1 MTNTY
6 IFESDLTGMY
16 EVTLNT
22 NNVLSGTFNL
32 NFTYGNLY
40 TFLHN
45 YNIDVVDEND
55 KIKIINNSENNY
67 YISLKQ
73 LDKIIEVILGPK
85 SISETPIRL
94 SASRLFGPEMPCKD
108 SLRDFITLELGYVET
123 DFEYL
128 LLTNLFYLKNLD
140 ETPKQITITN
150 LGETGEFFE
159 LMYPNNPTIQITPST
174 MSVCLSP
181 NICDDSGG
189 SVCDGATPTIKLGV
203 LDSYGY
209 YDFYIN
215 GELLDVARAFD
226 PRGSF
231 KTILEEYGVML
242 IPLDNNFQEVQLSGN
257 NYPGAEIGYFINNGP
272 RDITLKIETVDA
284 NAIQTDYPDSG
295 NTSASFTR
303 KGVEFCLSPSP
314 S

>member
-1 MTNTY
+1 MTNSYT
-6 IFESDLTGMY
+6 FESDVMNGVYDLTIHIND
-16 EVTLNT
+16 VP
-22 NNVLSGTFNL
+22 SGSFDIY
-32 NFTYGNLY
+32 FTYGNLY

-45 YNIDVVDEND
+45 YNIDVIDEND
-55 KIKIINNSENNY
+55 KIKIINNSDNKY
-67 YISLKQ
+67 YITLEQ
-73 LDKIIEVILGPK
+73 LDKII
-85 SISETPIRL
+85 SISLEPKALDQTPIRL
-94 SASRLFGPEMPCKD
+94 NVSSLFGSEDPCATPVKD
-108 SLRDFITLELGYVET
+108 NILNSDLFEESNYDFPSGDVLFYFRNLELET
-123 DFEYL
+123 KSISLSTVSDDGG
-128 LLTNLFYLKNLD
+128 FYQPTVVD
-140 ETPKQITITN
+140 
-150 LGETGEFFE
+150 
-159 LMYPNNPTIQITPST
+159 NPTLTSRYDL
-174 MSVCLSP
+174 MSVSLASNSCERVDP
-181 NICDDSGG
+181 CTY
-189 SVCDGATPTIKLGV
+189 ATPTIKLGV

-242 IPLDNNFQEVQLSGN
+242 IPLDSNFQEVQLSGN
-257 NYPGAEIGYFINNGP
+257 KYPWAEIGYFINNGP

-284 NAIQTDYPDSG
+284 NAIATDYPDSG